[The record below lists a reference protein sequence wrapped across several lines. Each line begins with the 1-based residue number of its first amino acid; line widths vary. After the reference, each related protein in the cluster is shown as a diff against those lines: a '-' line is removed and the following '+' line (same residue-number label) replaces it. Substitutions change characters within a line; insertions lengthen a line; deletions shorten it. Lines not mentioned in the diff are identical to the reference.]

1 MKTTLQRL
9 VLLAACALAS
19 PWALAVQDCEVNGES
34 VNPNNGN
41 TTAGKTG
48 IMRCKDRDSG
58 QLVREQ
64 ELQGGKF
71 MGLVR
76 FYQNGKLQREYSE
89 NERGNR
95 HGRAREFAADGQVLR
110 DTVYDNGT
118 EAGLARSFHA
128 NGQLRRIVFY
138 GPRAGGSLEQ
148 AYAEFND
155 RGQLQA
161 LRCGDKPLLAA
172 PADDARWCGFS
183 GGASKVELFSS
194 KGALNGS
201 SSYLAGKRI
210 RHETL
215 GENGKPD
222 YLDEVSGSTRIER
235 HFNNSGVKRREIQ
248 WKLDAETPR
257 NSLKEREQEFADSGT
272 LTRDRKWSEG
282 KLVSDQSYYL
292 NGQPRSKTEFGGE
305 GDSAW
310 LQATDFFDNG
320 KIARTG
326 RYSNSSRYRQLPLGT
341 HQRFNEAG
349 KLVAESNYDERGRIT
364 REKTW
369 DNEGKLL
376 SDDAVF
382 EDGSRKTYAK

>member
-1 MKTTLQRL
+1 MKKTVQW
-9 VLLAACALAS
+9 LALFCACALAW
-19 PWALAVQDCEVNGES
+19 PLVHAVQDCEVNGES

-48 IMRCKDRDSG
+48 IMRCKERDSG

-71 MGLVR
+71 MGLMR
-76 FYQNGKLQREYSE
+76 YYQDGKLQREYSE

-95 HGRAREFAADGQVLR
+95 HGRAREFAPGGQVLR
-110 DTVYDNGT
+110 DTVYNNGS
-118 EAGLARSFHA
+118 ESGLSRNFHP

-138 GPRAGGSLEQ
+138 GPRAGGSIEQ

-172 PADDARWCGFS
+172 PAEDARWCGFS
-183 GGASKVELFSS
+183 GGASKVELFSG
-194 KGALNGS
+194 KGVLNGS

-215 GENGKPD
+215 GDGGKPD
-222 YLDEVSGSTRIER
+222 YQDEVSGNIRTER
-235 HFNNSGVKRREIQ
+235 YFNDAGVKRREVQ
-248 WKLDAETPR
+248 WLLETNP
-257 NSLKEREQEFADSGT
+257 SKTSFKEREQEFADSGT
-272 LTRDRKWSEG
+272 LTRDRRWSAG
-282 KLVSDQSYYL
+282 KPVSDQTYYL
-292 NGQPRSKTEFGGE
+292 NGQPRSKTEYGGD
-305 GDSAW
+305 GDTAW
-310 LQATDFFDNG
+310 VQTTDFFDSG
-320 KIARTG
+320 KIAATG
-326 RYSNSSRYRQLPLGT
+326 RYTASNRYRQLPQGT

-349 KLVAESNYDERGRIT
+349 RLVTESSYDERGRIT

-369 DNEGKLL
+369 DDEGKPLR
-376 SDDAVF
+376 DDAVF
-382 EDGSRKTYAK
+382 EDGSRKTYSR